1 MVSIGRQRGISGRG
15 LAAFYAY
22 ESQVPRLAKEKEYV
36 LRELYNADE
45 KTRSYFALH
54 AVANVHHAKVWRT
67 QLEKRVKAD
76 PQTAEKALAAAEGAA
91 KALWRVMDSFEV
103 RRTERVAA

>member
-1 MVSIGRQRGISGRG
+1 

-22 ESQVPRLAKEKEYV
+22 ESQVPRLAKQKNCV
-36 LRELYNADE
+36 LREVYNADE

-54 AVANVHHAKVWRT
+54 AVANIHHAKVWRG
-67 QLEKRVKAD
+67 QLEKRVKAY
-76 PQTAEKALAAAEGAA
+76 PETAEKALAAAEGAA
-91 KALWRVMDSFEV
+91 KALWRVMDSFEL